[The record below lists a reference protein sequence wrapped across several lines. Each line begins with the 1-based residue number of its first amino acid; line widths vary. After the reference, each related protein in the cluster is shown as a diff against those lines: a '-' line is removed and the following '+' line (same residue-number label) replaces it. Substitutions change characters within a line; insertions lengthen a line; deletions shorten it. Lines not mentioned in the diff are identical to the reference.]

1 MEITISQV
9 QGRVPI
15 TIMRLKG
22 DFDFMSVDD
31 FDREAN
37 NAVENGGKNFL
48 IDMSGVPFMSSVGI
62 RSIHHLYDLLH
73 PAAAEETKA
82 IHRGVLDGTYKA
94 PHLKL
99 LNPPKRVLESLKLTS
114 LDMYIDILDSE
125 PEAIAAF

>member
-22 DFDFMSVDD
+22 DFDYMSVDG
-31 FDREAN
+31 FDREAK
-37 NAVENGGKNFL
+37 NAWENGGKNFL

-73 PAAAEETKA
+73 PAAAGEEKA

-99 LNPPKRVLESLKLTS
+99 LSPTKRVFDSLKLTS
-114 LDMYIDILDSE
+114 LDMYIDILDNE
-125 PEAIAAF
+125 AEAIAAF